1 MSFTKLI
8 TAATLAG
15 ALTLAMSGQALAAEM
30 SQEQE
35 LKTNSKVEV
44 NCTAGAYGQDSTC
57 TAKAESEASGKQTQ
71 KIVYRADGTPV
82 VVHDVVN
89 TGLDLPVML
98 TVAGTIVSGAAA
110 AVIRLKNHVA

>member
-1 MSFTKLI
+1 MSFSKLI

-15 ALTLAMSGQALAAEM
+15 ALTLAMSGQALAAEQ
-30 SQEQE
+30 SQEQS

-44 NCTAGAYGQDSTC
+44 NCTAGAYGQNSTC
-57 TAKAESEASGKQTQ
+57 TAKAEAEAYGKQSQ

-89 TGLDLPVML
+89 TGLDLPTL
-98 TVAGTIVSGAAA
+98 LAAAGTMVSGAAA
-110 AVIRLKNHVA
+110 AVILKTRVV